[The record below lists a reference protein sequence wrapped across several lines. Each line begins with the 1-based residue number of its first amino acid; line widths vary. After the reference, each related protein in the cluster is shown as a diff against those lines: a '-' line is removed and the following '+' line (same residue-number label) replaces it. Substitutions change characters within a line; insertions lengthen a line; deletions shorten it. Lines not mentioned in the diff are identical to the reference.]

1 VVLIWL
7 TIKHN
12 ADILHARSQV
22 AAAMAWLVSRLLRKR
37 FIFDL
42 RGQMAYEYA
51 DGGTWA
57 ADGLLF
63 RLVERAERRFIR
75 DADAL
80 VVLTRVLASDVAPL
94 ASCPL
99 VIIPTCVDLDLFS
112 QPSTFP
118 QGEPPRMVY
127 CGSLGARYAVHLL
140 TTCFVH
146 ARQLLPELELL
157 ILTHSDPEPLR
168 RSLEQ
173 AGGSASRYAIVQA
186 RHQDIPRYL
195 SKALFGV
202 LLLEGGRSLRGACP
216 TKIGEYLA
224 AGLPILSSPG
234 IGDCTELLEGN
245 NVGVVLKDHS
255 SEAFREGIGGLL
267 KLLEEGLSLRAR
279 CRLIAEKEFS
289 LNGRGGPVYRALYR
303 QLEKSR

>member
-1 VVLIWL
+1 
-7 TIKHN
+7 
-12 ADILHARSQV
+12 
-22 AAAMAWLVSRLLRKR
+22 
-37 FIFDL
+37 
-42 RGQMAYEYA
+42 
-51 DGGTWA
+51 
-57 ADGLLF
+57 
-63 RLVERAERRFIR
+63 
-75 DADAL
+75 
-80 VVLTRVLASDVAPL
+80 
-94 ASCPL
+94 
-99 VIIPTCVDLDLFS
+99 
-112 QPSTFP
+112 
-118 QGEPPRMVY
+118 MVY